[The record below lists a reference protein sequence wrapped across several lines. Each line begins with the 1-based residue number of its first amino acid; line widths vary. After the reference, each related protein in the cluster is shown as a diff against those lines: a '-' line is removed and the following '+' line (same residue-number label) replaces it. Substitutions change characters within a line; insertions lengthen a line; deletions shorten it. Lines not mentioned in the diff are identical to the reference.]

1 MNAGPNE
8 DTLGFRWRDAVL
20 RGVEPPPA
28 AFLTR
33 RPFHPWLIVI
43 VSCISGFMGQLDA
56 SIVQLTLP
64 ALKSAL
70 DASVNDVRWVAIAYL
85 LTYAACL
92 PVFGRVS
99 EMRGRKI
106 LFLMGFALFTLAT
119 LLCGLAPDLASLVA
133 FRVLQGVGG
142 AMLGANSIAILVKS
156 IDESRRARA
165 IGLYTAAQ
173 AIGISSG
180 PMVGGL
186 LLYALDWRWVFW
198 AGVPFGLSALVLGWL
213 VLPRS
218 VDLAVDKK
226 FDWPGALLLMPS
238 LVLAIL
244 ALNQVSVW
252 QLASPAMVLC
262 ILASAAFMVL
272 FARRER
278 VTTYPLVNLGLFSR
292 KAFAC
297 GIVGVGL
304 GYALLYGMFFLMS
317 FALMHG
323 FHDSAQVA
331 GFKLAIIPVTL
342 GLIAPLSVALSG
354 RWGSHTVGVAG
365 MALCAAALLAL
376 SVIALKPIGSL
387 VSGLAAFAM
396 FGVGLGLF
404 ITPNSNATIAAA
416 PASAS
421 GEAAAV
427 INLFRVFGSCI
438 GVSSA
443 SSMMS
448 WRMEAMAGSA
458 GRDVFL
464 AGHPLIEAV
473 ESSLILLIVFALI
486 AGCASL
492 VRPRGPA

>member
-1 MNAGPNE
+1 MSAGANDAPP
-8 DTLGFRWRDAVL
+8 TFRWWYVI

-70 DASVNDVRWVAIAYL
+70 DTSVTDVRWVAIAYL

-133 FRVLQGVGG
+133 FRVLQGIGG

-156 IDESRRARA
+156 IDAARRARA
-165 IGLYTAAQ
+165 VGLYTAAQ
-173 AIGISSG
+173 AIGVSAG

-218 VDLAVDKK
+218 VDIAVDKK

-252 QLASPAMVLC
+252 PLASPAMILC
-262 ILASAAFMVL
+262 ILASAAFMAL
-272 FARRER
+272 FARREQ
-278 VTTYPLVNLGLFSR
+278 VTTYPLVNLGLFGR
-292 KAFAC
+292 RAFAC

-342 GLIAPLSVALSG
+342 GLIAPLSG

-365 MALCAAALLAL
+365 MALCAAALLVL
-376 SVIALKPIGSL
+376 SMIALKPIGSL
-387 VSGLAAFAM
+387 VSGLTAFAM

-404 ITPNSNATIAAA
+404 ITPNSNATIDAA

-427 INLFRVFGSCI
+427 INLFRVFGSCV

-458 GRDVFL
+458 GQDVLL

-473 ESSLILLIVFALI
+473 ESSLALLVVFAVI
-486 AGCASL
+486 AGAASL